1 MSWPQSIIDQFN
13 AIDPN
18 TTVESEWYGPYNTLL
33 VHIFKYEGGF
43 SVHPQYSLFESWE
56 SIDFTTIYIVERKCH
71 PVFILE
77 IKPHP
82 NIVDKSRC
90 NGADWEIHE
99 HFDKLADGLVI
110 PQLHAVSLMG
120 MTFATYI
127 LENATSLVM
136 PQQNISSNK
145 DIIRDLAPRSWWQ
158 YEILEAT
165 RRVKFLEIVEDV
177 KAMSLEI

>member
-13 AIDPN
+13 AVDPN

-33 VHIFKYEGGF
+33 VHIFKYEDGF
-43 SVHPQYSLFESWE
+43 SVHLQYSLFESRE
-56 SIDFTTIYIVERKCH
+56 SIDFTMIYIVERKCH

-82 NIVDKSRC
+82 NIVDKSRHI
-90 NGADWEIHE
+90 GADRQIHE
-99 HFDKLADGLVI
+99 HFDKLADDLVI

-136 PQQNISSNK
+136 PQKN
-145 DIIRDLAPRSWWQ
+145 IIRDLIPQSWWQ

-165 RRVKFLEIVEDV
+165 GNAKFLEIVKDV
-177 KAMSLEI
+177 KAISLEI